1 MVVFLPSAY
10 REDCAWLPKNWI
22 EFKSEDDPE
31 ALREL
36 IAILRPSLKVF
47 LCHSKTDKPAVREL
61 HTLLASDGF
70 RPWLDEKD
78 LIAGQEWQ
86 LTIQEEVQSSQIVI
100 VCLSPAAVNKAGFV
114 QKEIRLALDV
124 ADLQPEGSIFL
135 IPTRLEDCDV
145 PIRLRKWQWVDLWTP
160 AGSDAVGCP
169 ELAAERIGYYRG
181 QRVNSSRSSTA
192 HYLAAIAAGKNHP
205 DCCSQSRLGSFY

>member
-1 MVVFLPSAY
+1 
-10 REDCAWLPKNWI
+10 
-22 EFKSEDDPE
+22 
-31 ALREL
+31 
-36 IAILRPSLKVF
+36 
-47 LCHSKTDKPAVREL
+47 
-61 HTLLASDGF
+61 
-70 RPWLDEKD
+70 
-78 LIAGQEWQ
+78 
-86 LTIQEEVQSSQIVI
+86 
-100 VCLSPAAVNKAGFV
+100 VNKAGFV

-135 IPTRLEDCDV
+135 IPTRLKDCDV

-205 DCCSQSRLGSFY
+205 VCCSQSRLGSFY